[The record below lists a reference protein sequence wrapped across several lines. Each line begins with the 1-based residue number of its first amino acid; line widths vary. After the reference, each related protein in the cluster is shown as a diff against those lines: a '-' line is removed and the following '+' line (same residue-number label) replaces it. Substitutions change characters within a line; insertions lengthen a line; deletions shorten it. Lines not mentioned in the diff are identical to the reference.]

1 MKPVKPCTLISTVGT
16 SLFSNLEHMIE
27 NSQKLNRNVMAIGPE
42 NLEWSVIDEITR
54 HYKLPNCKSL
64 GRSLTKVPGDARLC
78 GAEINSI
85 YALAKKGQ
93 LNIWQIIFFV
103 SDTEAGK
110 HTGEVLTAYFESC
123 KDKLGLQNVKYCC
136 IKNLQDKCPRD
147 FRTLGLRNLVR
158 EVGKVVQS
166 VGDPSLVAIDATG
179 GYKAQIAVAALIGV
193 ALDIDVYYR
202 HDKFGEIISFPPLPV
217 TLDYGLIGRHGRLL
231 HAFENGEILAE
242 DEIGS
247 IDEELQVLLD
257 QEEIDGKT
265 YWALSPIGEIILTGF
280 RLRYPRPVNL
290 PDASKEERKE
300 PTFPDHHYP
309 KGFKDYVKNIW
320 YKTPWITRCVA
331 EDYSGQGSMTK
342 NGFHLREEPGDNH
355 SNFVIIGT
363 YVDNNGF
370 AARFKVLTTGTRHD
384 DLVWA
389 VVQLNQKFAS

>member
-1 MKPVKPCTLISTVGT
+1 
-16 SLFSNLEHMIE
+16 
-27 NSQKLNRNVMAIGPE
+27 MA
-42 NLEWSVIDEITR
+42 NYL
-54 HYKLPNCKSL
+54 
-64 GRSLTKVPGDARLC
+64 
-78 GAEINSI
+78 
-85 YALAKKGQ
+85 
-93 LNIWQIIFFV
+93 FV

-320 YKTPWITRCVA
+320 VQDTLDYKMR
-331 EDYSGQGSMTK
+331 S
-342 NGFHLREEPGDNH
+342 
-355 SNFVIIGT
+355 
-363 YVDNNGF
+363 
-370 AARFKVLTTGTRHD
+370 
-384 DLVWA
+384 
-389 VVQLNQKFAS
+389 